1 MALSKLQLS
10 ELLSVYG
17 DTLTDIQ
24 KYATAMYCD
33 YDCSLAE
40 IATERGTT
48 RQGVRDAIV
57 KAEASL
63 VKLEDALHLA
73 EFCRNLTIALDSND
87 AEKLEQTV
95 KQYVSKE

>member
-1 MALSKLQLS
+1 MALSKPQLS

-17 DTLTDIQ
+17 ATLTEIQ
-24 KYATAMYCD
+24 RYAITMYCD
-33 YDCSLAE
+33 YDCSLSE
-40 IATERGTT
+40 IAVERGVT

-63 VKLEDALHLA
+63 VKLEENLHLA
-73 EFCRNLTIALDSND
+73 QFCRNLTVALDNSDTNQL
-87 AEKLEQTV
+87 KQLV

>member
-17 DTLTDIQ
+17 ATLTDIQ
-24 KYATAMYCD
+24 QYAATMYCD

-40 IATERGTT
+40 IAAERGVS

-57 KAEASL
+57 KAEATL
-63 VKLEDALHLA
+63 TKLEENLHLA
-73 EFCRNLTIALDSND
+73 EFIRNLTLALDGND
-87 AEKLEQTV
+87 TDLLKQTV

>member
-1 MALSKLQLS
+1 MTLSKLQLS
-10 ELLSVYG
+10 ELLTVYG
-17 DTLTDIQ
+17 DVLTDIQ

-33 YDCSLAE
+33 YDCSLSE
-40 IATERGTT
+40 IAAERGIS

-63 VKLEDALHLA
+63 IKLEENLRLA
-73 EFCRNLTIALDSND
+73 QNIRSLRVALDTDDLNLL
-87 AEKLEQTV
+87 KQTV

>member
-10 ELLSVYG
+10 ELLSIYG
-17 DTLTDIQ
+17 AMLTDIQ
-24 KYATAMYCD
+24 RYATMMYCD

-40 IATERGTT
+40 IAAERGIT

-57 KAEASL
+57 KSEAAL
-63 VKLEDALHLA
+63 VKLEENLRLA
-73 EFCRNLTIALDSND
+73 QFIRNLTLSLDNND
-87 AEKLEQTV
+87 TDLLKQTV

>member
-1 MALSKLQLS
+1 MALTKLQLS

-24 KYATAMYCD
+24 KYATMMYCD

-40 IATERGTT
+40 IAVERGTT

-63 VKLEDALHLA
+63 VKLENALHLA
-73 EFCRNLTIALDSND
+73 EFCRNLNIALSEND
-87 AEKLEQTV
+87 DDNLKQIV

>member
-10 ELLSVYG
+10 ELLTIYG
-17 DTLTDIQ
+17 STLTEIQ
-24 KYATAMYCD
+24 RYATAMYCD

-40 IATERGTT
+40 IAVERGTT

-63 VKLEDALHLA
+63 VKLENSLHLA
-73 EFCRNLTIALDSND
+73 EFCRNLTIALDSDD
-87 AEKLEQTV
+87 ADQLKQVV
-95 KQYVSKE
+95 KRYVSKE